1 MISSRPP
8 AAPAPTIYLAAIDD
22 TAAAA
27 GVVAMAAGLAKNLA
41 GPAEVHILYVT
52 SVPPTEGLPAFTSA
66 TDLLEKGRVLLDRA
80 CAEAAFDGRI
90 VGHLAVGEPW
100 REIVNMGAR
109 IRADV
114 IVVGTTEKKAV
125 ARFILG
131 SVAEKVVRHAGCPV
145 LVARPKTHEVVTGPA
160 IEPPCPD
167 CVATQQASKGESL
180 WCANHAS
187 KHVHGR
193 LHYEMP
199 RGYGAGAMF
208 IRPE

>member
-22 TAAAA
+22 TDAAPR
-27 GVVAMAAGLAKNLA
+27 VVAMATGFAKNLG
-41 GPAEVHILYVT
+41 GPAEVHVVYVT
-52 SVPPTEGLPAFTSA
+52 STSPVEGLPAFVSTS
-66 TDLLEKGRVLLDRA
+66 DLLERGRVLLEKA
-80 CAEAAFDGRI
+80 CAEAEFDGRI
-90 VGHLAVGEPW
+90 VAHLALGEPW
-100 REIVNMGAR
+100 REIVALAGR
-109 IRADV
+109 IGADV
-114 IVVGTTEKKAV
+114 VIVGTTEKKAV

-145 LVARPKTHEVVTGPA
+145 LVARPKTHTASAPE
-160 IEPPCPD
+160 IEPPCPN
-167 CVATQQASKGESL
+167 CVETQRESNGEKL
-180 WCANHAS
+180 WCAQHATR
-187 KHVHGR
+187 HVHGR